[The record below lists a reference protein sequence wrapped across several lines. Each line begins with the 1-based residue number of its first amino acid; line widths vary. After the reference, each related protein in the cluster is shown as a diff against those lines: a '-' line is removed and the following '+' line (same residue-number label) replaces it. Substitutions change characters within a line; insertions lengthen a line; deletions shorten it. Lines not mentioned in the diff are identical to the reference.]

1 MMKSSTYNLD
11 ACVSKIILL
20 ILCVECAQNFFFF
33 FNNNIALTTADGDYI
48 LFVSLF
54 PHYLLE

>member
-11 ACVSKIILL
+11 ACVRKIILL
-20 ILCVECAQNFFFF
+20 ILCVEFAQIFFFF
-33 FNNNIALTTADGDYI
+33 YNNIALTTADGDYI